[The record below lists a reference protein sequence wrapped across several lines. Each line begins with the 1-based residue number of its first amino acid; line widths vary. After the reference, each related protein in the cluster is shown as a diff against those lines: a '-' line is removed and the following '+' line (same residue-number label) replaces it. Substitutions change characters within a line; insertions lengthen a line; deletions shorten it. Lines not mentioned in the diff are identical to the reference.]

1 MRVALILSL
10 IIVSI
15 GQLYAEPGQRVFF
28 TGNSFLM
35 RSVEMFP
42 QIVDAA
48 GIKDLRIAGTMLIGG
63 TRASTLW
70 AMPDAENPAKA
81 ALRAGEVDVFTTCSW
96 RQLPDPGIDAFVELG
111 LKQNPKFRVT
121 VEEIW
126 MAYDHPNASNPEK
139 RAVTPW
145 EDATA
150 KTLTEIHADYFRDLD
165 AQVSALNRKYGRQVA
180 LIVPTGHA
188 CIALREQI
196 RLGKV
201 PGIAKQGELFTD
213 MTGHPAHALGLL
225 NAYCHFAVIYGR
237 SPVGLAAPEA
247 IRPVDDQYCKPLA
260 RLLQEIAWDAVT
272 KHSRKP

>member
-1 MRVALILSL
+1 MRAAAILSL
-10 IIVSI
+10 LLVSFCP
-15 GQLYAEPGQRVFF
+15 LRAEPGQRVFF

-42 QIVDAA
+42 QIIEAA
-48 GIKDLRIAGTMLIGG
+48 GIKDHRVAGTMLIGG

-70 AMPDAENPAKA
+70 EKPDAENPAKA
-81 ALRAGEVDVFTTCSW
+81 ALQAGAVDVLTTCSW
-96 RQLPDPGIDAFVELG
+96 RQLPDPGVDAFVELG

-150 KTLTEIHADYFRDLD
+150 KTLTEIHANYFRDLD
-165 AQVSALNRKYGRQVA
+165 AEVSAINRKHGRHVV

-201 PGIAKQGELFTD
+201 PGILKQGELFTD

-225 NAYCHFAVIYGR
+225 NAYCHYAVIYGR

-260 RLLQEIAWDAVT
+260 KLLQEIAWDTVT

>member
-1 MRVALILSL
+1 MRVALILSVF
-10 IIVSI
+10 IVSI
-15 GQLYAEPGQRVFF
+15 GQLCAEPGLRVFF

-48 GIKDLRIAGTMLIGG
+48 GIKDHRVAGTMLIGG

-111 LKQNPKFRVT
+111 LKQNPKLRVT

-145 EDATA
+145 EDANA
-150 KTLTEIHADYFRDLD
+150 ETLTAIHADYFRDLD
-165 AQVSALNRKYGRQVA
+165 AQVSALNRK
-180 LIVPTGHA
+180 
-188 CIALREQI
+188 
-196 RLGKV
+196 
-201 PGIAKQGELFTD
+201 D
-213 MTGHPAHALGLL
+213 
-225 NAYCHFAVIYGR
+225 
-237 SPVGLAAPEA
+237 
-247 IRPVDDQYCKPLA
+247 
-260 RLLQEIAWDAVT
+260 
-272 KHSRKP
+272 RKRHV

>member
-1 MRVALILSL
+1 MRLALILSAIL
-10 IIVSI
+10 AST
-15 GQLYAEPGQRVFF
+15 GPLCAEPGQRVFF

-42 QIVDAA
+42 QIVGAA
-48 GIKDLRIAGTMLIGG
+48 GITDHRVAGTMLLGG

-81 ALRAGEVDVFTTCSW
+81 ALRAGGVDVLTTCSW
-96 RQLPDPGIDAFVELG
+96 RQLPDPGIDAFVDLG

-150 KTLTEIHADYFRDLD
+150 ETLTAIHAGYFRDLR
-165 AQVSALNRKYGRQVA
+165 AQVGAINRRHGRQVA

-213 MTGHPAHALGLL
+213 MTGHPAHALALL

-237 SPVGLAAPEA
+237 SPAGLAAPEA
-247 IRPVDDQYCKPLA
+247 IRPVDDRFREPLA
-260 RLLQEIAWDAVT
+260 RLLQEIAWDAAT
-272 KHSRKP
+272 KHSRRE

>member
-10 IIVSI
+10 LFFSS
-15 GQLYAEPGQRVFF
+15 GQLRAEPGQRVFF

-48 GIKDLRIAGTMLIGG
+48 GIAGHRVAGTMLIGG

-70 AMPDAENPAKA
+70 EKPDAENPAKA

-96 RQLPDPGIDAFVELG
+96 RQLPDPGIDAFADLG
-111 LKQNPKFRVT
+111 LKLNPKFRVT

-150 KTLTEIHADYFRDLD
+150 KSLTEIHANYFRDLE
-165 AQVSALNRKYGRQVA
+165 AQVSAINRKYGRQVA

-237 SPVGLAAPEA
+237 SPVGLEAPEA
-247 IRPVDDQYCKPLA
+247 IRPVEDQYCKPLA
-260 RLLQEIAWDAVT
+260 RLLQEIAWDTVT
-272 KHSRKP
+272 KHPRKE